1 MHNLYTS
8 NRKISQRID
17 KNGEKITK
25 NICYILQ
32 AFDSARFMA
41 SSLSNLVNNFVKE
54 LILSNVNSDMAI
66 KNLKLVELNISI
78 TTVFLNTK
86 ILTEYKCLCC
96 NKYYQHTFEEKL
108 TIF

>member
-1 MHNLYTS
+1 
-8 NRKISQRID
+8 
-17 KNGEKITK
+17 
-25 NICYILQ
+25 
-32 AFDSARFMA
+32 MA

-54 LILSNVNSDMAI
+54 FILSNVNSDMVI

-86 ILTEYKCLCC
+86 ILTEYKCFCC